1 MSQPSTSHLT
11 WLWGAHAVRLTG
23 ALQAIQAQQIYFL
36 ADQPPPMQA
45 PQLVVLSSE
54 PAEADQLTALNPLLL
69 GKDFEQQSLK
79 MIDWIQRAIR
89 LMRKTSRQHKGTIVV
104 LAAEQP
110 DTPKINQVLTLTR
123 NAGIS
128 NLMQSLAREWGK
140 RGIHIVYLPIVAGTD
155 PHALAQLCWQLHQ
168 QPISSWSYQPQL
180 LHPLGS

>member
-1 MSQPSTSHLT
+1 MNHAALTPTT

-54 PAEADQLTALNPLLL
+54 PADADQLTALNPTLL

-79 MIDWIQRAIR
+79 MIDWIQCAIR
-89 LMRKTSRQHKGTIVV
+89 LMRKTTRQHKGTIIV
-104 LAAEQP
+104 LAAELP
-110 DTPKINQVLTLTR
+110 DLPQFNQVLTLTR

-155 PHALAQLCWQLHQ
+155 PQALAQLCWQLHQ

-180 LHPLGS
+180 LRPFEG

>member
-1 MSQPSTSHLT
+1 M
-11 WLWGAHAVRLTG
+11 
-23 ALQAIQAQQIYFL
+23 
-36 ADQPPPMQA
+36 
-45 PQLVVLSSE
+45 
-54 PAEADQLTALNPLLL
+54 L

-89 LMRKTSRQHKGTIVV
+89 LMRKTSGQHKGTIVV

-155 PHALAQLCWQLHQ
+155 PHRPWRNCAGNCINNPSAVGH
-168 QPISSWSYQPQL
+168 ISHNCCIL
-180 LHPLGS
+180 